1 MTMPERFP
9 PDDPREWLN
18 RAGSNLAVAKS
29 DVAGAYLEEYCYNAQ
44 QAAEKAIKAV
54 MILRDIEFPYTHNL
68 RRLLDV
74 LESSGETVSEQLR
87 RAEELTEYA
96 TVLRYP
102 IDYEEVSEE
111 ACRDLVAI
119 AESVVLWAEEIIGYK
134 VTGKEA

>member
-9 PDDPREWLN
+9 PDDPREWMN
-18 RAGSNLAVAKS
+18 RAGSNLAIAKS

-44 QAAEKAIKAV
+44 QAAEKAVKAV
-54 MILRDIEFPYTHNL
+54 MILRDIEFPYTHDLSVLLNL
-68 RRLLDV
+68 
-74 LESSGETVSEQLR
+74 LESSGEKVSERIR

-102 IDYEEVSEE
+102 VDYKEVSEE
-111 ACRDLVAI
+111 DCRDLVAV
-119 AESVVLWAEEIIGYK
+119 AESVVHWAEDIIGYR